1 MSTKK
6 PLAEIIKIVEDTN
19 QYATMYTKE
28 DVLRVLADVQEEVT
42 ITQAQRDDLKR
53 RVRNAVENIEKDS
66 VCEDFEFDIRNG
78 NEIEVSDFNFNSDSI
93 VDDVWYEVD
102 SFLDEVTGEE

>member
-102 SFLDEVTGEE
+102 SFLDEVTGED

>member
-102 SFLDEVTGEE
+102 SFLDEITGEE